1 MEKVVFLMICMG
13 KWWTVDGVGQGRGV
27 HLTTTVRPRTPLVA
41 CHGAQR
47 SVRLHGRWHCCER
60 EQAQGDFPGEA
71 AKVFAQEPRRKPKP
85 GVGGG
90 SFLAPEFGGS
100 ERELLHGGPSTSDWR
115 RSYCCDGDGFY
126 MFRGG
131 LVPDRLQG
139 RPAAELHRSLPLGQ
153 AGLAKAEYS
162 KRWCVSFPLG
172 SPPSFCTVFF
182 SCFISSLVPKC

>member
-1 MEKVVFLMICMG
+1 MEKVMFLMICMG

-131 LVPDRLQG
+131 LVPDRHQG
-139 RPAAELHRSLPLGQ
+139 RPAAELHRSLPLGPQ
-153 AGLAKAEYS
+153 G
-162 KRWCVSFPLG
+162 RLG
-172 SPPSFCTVFF
+172 RARQG
-182 SCFISSLVPKC
+182 